1 MKKFEIPPAFGQAPT
16 MPAFPSFYNS
26 HIRVIASEILRIAA

>member
-16 MPAFPSFYNS
+16 MPVFPSFYNS
-26 HIRVIASEILRIAA
+26 QIGVIASEILRIVA